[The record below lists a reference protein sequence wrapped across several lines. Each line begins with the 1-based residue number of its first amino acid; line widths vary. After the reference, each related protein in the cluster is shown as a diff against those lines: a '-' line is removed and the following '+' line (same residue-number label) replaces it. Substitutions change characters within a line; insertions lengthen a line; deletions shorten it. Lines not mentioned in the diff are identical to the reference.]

1 MKKILML
8 WMLVILNILS
18 SSSTII
24 IGIVGGVRGDDDLMY
39 IGCGLGA
46 GCMINTLVFGAALL
60 IRYIQDRRAASRT
73 DEVNRIFRELYDEL
87 E

>member
-46 GCMINTLVFGAALL
+46 ALL